1 MLTPSERRM
10 VAALR
15 ATVLVVLEGAVPA
28 YACWGWSGPS
38 DGGRV
43 ATEGRG
49 RTRGD
54 VIGGFLEGDPWSSDR
69 GTCGRSTEW
78 RFEGGS
84 DTRHS
89 LETSSTGRRSI
100 GMQTNV

>member
-1 MLTPSERRM
+1 MFTPSERRV

-38 DGGRV
+38 DGRV
-43 ATEGRG
+43 AIEGRE
-49 RTRGD
+49 RTRRD

-69 GTCGRSTEW
+69 GTFGRSTEW

-84 DTRHS
+84 DVRYS
-89 LETSSTGRRSI
+89 PETSTKGRRSI
-100 GMQTNV
+100 GMQTDV